1 MILELIQVLGSGL
14 MIGFLL
20 GIAVMLLF
28 QAHSQPKFCGFP
40 EPEAELGMFPH
51 NLQYTKVLPHSPAQ
65 VQEKEEDDP
74 VVYLLPPGQA
84 GTPVAM
90 LTASYGIY
98 KGLSWTLNYAA
109 SNTIGRFDDCDIALN
124 DHSISRLHAQITH
137 NITASNSNEFALF
150 DYSRRNQTL
159 INGDPI
165 NAVASLRNGD
175 QVQIGQMEFVFRRL

>member
-28 QAHSQPKFCGFP
+28 QEYSQPKFRVSGQP
-40 EPEAELGMFPH
+40 NSEMFPNNVEH
-51 NLQYTKVLPHSPAQ
+51 RKVLSHSPQ
-65 VQEKEEDDP
+65 PQIQEGEEEDP
-74 VVYLLPPGQA
+74 VVYLLPPSQA

-90 LTASYGIY
+90 LTAFEGIY
-98 KGLSWTLNYAA
+98 KGLSWTLNYAT
-109 SNTIGRFDDCDIALN
+109 SSTIGRFDDCDIALN

-137 NITASNSNEFALF
+137 HITASNSNEFALF

-159 INGDPI
+159 INGEPI
-165 NAVASLRNGD
+165 NAVASLRDGD
-175 QVQIGQMEFVFRRL
+175 QVQIGSMEFVFRRL

>member
-28 QAHSQPKFCGFP
+28 QEYSQPKFTGFP
-40 EPEAELGMFPH
+40 VPEMFPPH
-51 NLQYTKVLPHSPAQ
+51 VKHRTVLSNPLPE
-65 VQEKEEDDP
+65 VEKKQEEDP

-90 LTASYGIY
+90 LTAFEGIY

-109 SNTIGRFDDCDIALN
+109 SNTIGRFNDCDIALN

-137 NITASNSNEFALF
+137 HITASNSNEFALF

-159 INGDPI
+159 VNGEPI
-165 NAVASLRNGD
+165 NAVASLRDGD
-175 QVQIGQMEFVFRRL
+175 QVQIGCMEFVFRRL